1 MKGGRCSPA
10 FHRIC
15 AGCALLPAALFVGTP
30 TLPAPAA
37 KDTRTLLPAP
47 PPYPRL
53 RQRIPVHSCRQP
65 HSTRACGKGY
75 PYTPAGN
82 PHPTRAFGAPP
93 PPPPGGGVRAWRYLV
108 GSRVRGATG
117 GKPYSVL
124 LRLIPVHWTVG
135 ISPLGV
141 GPTGRGNLFPLP
153 CLSCS
158 KFLISPATPTL
169 PAPSAKDTR
178 TLLPATPTP
187 PAPSALLP
195 RPHRGAGSV
204 RGDTWWAAVSGV
216 EPAGSRAR
224 FFAGLFPDTGPCGY
238 RHGGRG
244 RRGGGTCSSS
254 PVSHAPDTLPP
265 PAAPPRPRLRR
276 DTHTLLAG
284 PPTPPAP
291 AALLPRPHRG
301 AGSVRGDTWW
311 AAVSGVEL
319 VGSRARFFSR
329 ISPCCGPWGI
339 SPRGVG
345 PTGRGNS
352 FPLPCLSRSRY
363 LASAGNPHPA
373 RAFAGGYPC
382 TSAGSPHPTRA
393 RGSARAYTWWAAVP
407 REQRWRRFSGGAG
420 EVTRA
425 PGAAPRRC
433 RANISRAGFPAKVV

>member
-1 MKGGRCSPA
+1 MRGGRCSPA

-30 TLPAPAA
+30 TPPAPSA

-65 HSTRACGKGY
+65 HPTRACGKGY

-82 PHPTRAFGAPP
+82 PHPTRACGKGYPYTPAGNPHPTRACSAPP

-108 GSRVRGATG
+108 GSRIRGGAG
-117 GKPYSVL
+117 GKSVSGSFPPIL
-124 LRLIPVHWTVG
+124 WHWTVG
-135 ISPLGV
+135 ISPRGV

-169 PAPSAKDTR
+169 PAPAAKDTR

-187 PAPSALLP
+187 PAPAALLP

-244 RRGGGTCSSS
+244 RRGGGTCSP

-265 PAAPPRPRLRR
+265 PAAPPRPRLRG

-291 AALLPRPHRG
+291 SQGYPCTPAGNPHPARAFGKGYPCTSAGNPHPRLRRSSPAPTRG
-301 AGSVRGDTWW
+301 RG
-311 AAVSGVEL
+311 
-319 VGSRARFFSR
+319 
-329 ISPCCGPWGI
+329 PCVAIPGGQPCQVLRRLIPGYWTVWI
-339 SPRGVG
+339 SPRGEG
-345 PTGRGNS
+345 PTGRGNL

-363 LASAGNPHPA
+363 L
-373 RAFAGGYPC
+373 
-382 TSAGSPHPTRA
+382 TSAGSPTP
-393 RGSARAYTWWAAVP
+393 SAP
-407 REQRWRRFSGGAG
+407 
-420 EVTRA
+420 
-425 PGAAPRRC
+425 P
-433 RANISRAGFPAKVV
+433 